1 MIRSPEYLA
10 ARRKALLAQT
20 EALRQTMGEDL
31 AALSGPLGKINHVAD
46 QARPYLRYAPIIAG
60 VGAALLVWKRPRR
73 ILEAGHKLVSL
84 WQYSAPLIALLKN
97 IHPRRDQTAA
107 GDDRD

>member
-10 ARRKALLAQT
+10 ARRKALLARS

-31 AALSGPLGKINHVAD
+31 AALSGPLGKISQTAEQV
-46 QARPYLRYAPIIAG
+46 RPYLRYAPIIAG
-60 VGAALLVWKRPRR
+60 AGAALLAWKRPRG

-97 IHPRRDQTAA
+97 IYPRRDQTTA
-107 GDDRD
+107 GDDMN